1 MSLKELATLFL
12 RSEAK
17 CVTFLNIKILLTIA
31 MVLPVSTATVERS
44 FSDMKQIKDRL
55 RIRLFPASMFKL
67 MIIAIEGPPL
77 HEVDFDAVLALWKA
91 MKPRRLLI

>member
-1 MSLKELATLFL
+1 M
-12 RSEAK
+12 
-17 CVTFLNIKILLTIA
+17 TFPDIKILLTIT

-55 RIRLFPASMFKL
+55 RNRLLAASMFKL
-67 MIIAIEGPPL
+67 MIIAIKRPPL
-77 HEVDFDAVLALWKA
+77 HEVDFDVVLALWKA

>member
-1 MSLKELATLFL
+1 
-12 RSEAK
+12 
-17 CVTFLNIKILLTIA
+17 

-44 FSDMKQIKDRL
+44 FSDMKEIKDRL
-55 RIRLFPASMFKL
+55 RNRRLPASLFKL
-67 MIIAIEGPPL
+67 MIIAIEEPPL

>member
-1 MSLKELATLFL
+1 MYDLPQ
-12 RSEAK
+12 
-17 CVTFLNIKILLTIA
+17 IKILLTIA

-55 RIRLFPASMFKL
+55 RNRLLPASMFKL
-67 MIIAIEGPPL
+67 MIMAIEGPSL
-77 HEVDFDAVLALWKA
+77 HEVDLDAVLALWKA

>member
-12 RSEAK
+12 RSEAN
-17 CVTFLNIKILLTIA
+17 CVTFPNIKILLTIA

-44 FSDMKQIKDRL
+44 FSDMKQQIKDRL
-55 RIRLFPASMFKL
+55 RNRLLPASIFKL

-77 HEVDFDAVLALWKA
+77 HDAVLALWKA
-91 MKPRRLLI
+91 MKPQRLLI